1 MVLKNIDI
9 LHNLLVGDASKTPVI
24 PIWAQLLL
32 YHPQRDNGIGLAGF
46 RGNVLAY
53 LSDVEVS
60 GLFYLRPVAVCKVP
74 PKLMANSHEVTHR
87 TIFNHLRHKTYHN
100 NNFDLDK

>member
-9 LHNLLVGDASKTPVI
+9 LHNLLVGNASEAPVI
-24 PIWAQLLL
+24 PIWAQLLF
-32 YHPQRDNGIGLAGF
+32 YHPQWDNGIGLAGF

-53 LSDVEVS
+53 LPNVEVS
-60 GLFYLRPVAVCKVP
+60 GLFYLRPVAVFKVP
-74 PKLMANSHEVTHR
+74 PKLMANSHEVTKR
-87 TIFNHLRHKTYHN
+87 TIFNHLQHKTNHN